1 MAWYTNVTG
10 SSGRLSFDLLY
21 VRKYLSS
28 VSLLAITAC
37 LLWSTAFVGVKTGL
51 RYSSPL
57 NFAGMRFMLSGL
69 MILIF
74 TGGFH
79 SYLSVFRSHSSFILK
94 VSFFQTFLIYALF
107 YIGLSMAPAS
117 IAAMINGS
125 SPLFVAI
132 LAHFLVQGEKFNPK
146 KLGIILLGL
155 AGVGLIVLSRG
166 TKELG
171 SNKEFI
177 GVILLI
183 LANLSGSYGNILVS
197 NSERSINPLILT
209 GLQIFIGGLSLFL
222 ISLPVE
228 GFHFPTGPL
237 EYWLLLLYLGFL
249 SAAAFSIWF
258 TLLSRPGVKVSALN
272 IWKFLIP
279 LCGALLGWI
288 LLSSEKPELL
298 PILGMVLI
306 CIALVWM
313 NWKITGKG
321 RLKILN

>member
-1 MAWYTNVTG
+1 VWYI
-10 SSGRLSFDLLY
+10 SGIEFSKKLSFDIRQ
-21 VRKYLSS
+21 VRNYLSS

-51 RYSSPL
+51 RYSTPL
-57 NFAGMRFMLSGL
+57 NFAGMRFMISGL
-69 MILIF
+69 MILAF
-74 TGGFH
+74 TGGFR
-79 SYLSVFRSHSSFILK
+79 SYIREFRAHTGFILK

-132 LAHFLVQGEKFNPK
+132 LAHFLVRGEQFNPK

-155 AGVGLIVLSRG
+155 AGVALIVLSRG
-166 TKELG
+166 KTQPG
-171 SNKEFI
+171 GNKEFL

-183 LANLSGSYGNILVS
+183 FANLSGSYGNILVS
-197 NSERSINPLILT
+197 NSERPINPLILT
-209 GLQIFIGGLSLFL
+209 GLQIFIGGFALFTV
-222 ISLPVE
+222 SMPVE
-228 GFHFPTGPL
+228 GFHLPDGPL
-237 EYWLLLLYLGFL
+237 QFWLLLFYLGFL

-279 LCGALLGWI
+279 LIGALLGWM
-288 LLSSEKPELL
+288 LLPSEKPELL
-298 PILGMVLI
+298 PLLGMMLI

-313 NWKITGKG
+313 NWKIAGKG
-321 RLKILN
+321 RLKFLN